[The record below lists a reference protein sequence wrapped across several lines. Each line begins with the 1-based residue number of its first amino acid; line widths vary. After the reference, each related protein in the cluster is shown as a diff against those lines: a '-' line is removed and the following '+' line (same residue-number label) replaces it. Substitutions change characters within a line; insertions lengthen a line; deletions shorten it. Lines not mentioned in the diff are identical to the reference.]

1 MNYPRMAAVSQRLEA
16 ARIDDIDAAV
26 AAELERAGL
35 AERIRPGS
43 RVAITAGSRG
53 ITDMTAL
60 VRAIVGQ
67 VRKLGA
73 QPIIVPAMG
82 SHGGATAAGQAE
94 LLADLGVSEAR
105 IGAPVISSMDVD
117 EIGVTDDNIPV
128 VLSSD
133 ALACDHILIVNR
145 IKPHTEFSGRIE
157 SGLTKMMVIGLG
169 KHQGAIN
176 IHNWAVRYGYEQ
188 TLISA
193 GKLIIDRAP
202 ITLGIGL
209 VENGYGQAMA
219 IAAVTPERFIDEE
232 ARLLESARKSCPHL
246 PFDRLDMLIV
256 DEAGKEISGTGMDTK
271 VIGRI
276 MNIYEPPLSHPHI
289 TRIVL
294 RDLTA
299 ISHGNGLGIGLV
311 DFITER
317 VFAKL
322 DRPTTDVNCITAVT
336 PEKGRVP
343 IVARTDRQAVDYAF
357 ASAGPVTA
365 KDVRLCWIRN
375 TAALDR
381 FFVSE
386 ALLAEVAE
394 HPDLEVCSGLQ
405 ALQFD
410 DAGNL
415 LPLS

>member
-1 MNYPRMAAVSQRLEA
+1 MNYPRMAAVTQRLEA
-16 ARIDDIDAAV
+16 ARIDDIDSAV

-60 VRAIVGQ
+60 VRAIVRE
-67 VRKLGA
+67 VRKLDA

-94 LLADLGVSEAR
+94 LLADLGVSEAQ
-105 IGAPVISSMDVD
+105 IGAPVISSMGVD
-117 EIGVTDDNIPV
+117 DIGVTDDKIPV

-176 IHNWAVRYGYEQ
+176 IHNWAVRYGYER

-202 ITLGIGL
+202 ITLGVGL

-246 PFDRLDMLIV
+246 PFERLDMLIV

-299 ISHGNGLGIGLV
+299 TSHGNGLGIGLV

-343 IVARTDRQAVDYAF
+343 IVARTDRQAVEYAF
-357 ASAGPVTA
+357 ASAGPVTE

-375 TAALDR
+375 TATLDR

-386 ALLAEVAE
+386 ALLGEVAE
-394 HPDLEVCSGLQ
+394 HPGLEVCSGLQ
-405 ALQFD
+405 AMQFD

-415 LPLS
+415 LPLP

>member
-16 ARIDDIDAAV
+16 ARIEDIDSVV
-26 AAELERAGL
+26 AEELERAGL
-35 AERIRPGS
+35 ADRIRPGS

-60 VRAIVGQ
+60 VRAIVGEI
-67 VRKLGA
+67 RNLGA

-209 VENGYGQAMA
+209 VENGYGQAMT
-219 IAAVTPERFIDEE
+219 IAAVTPERFIEEE

-246 PFDRLDMLIV
+246 PFDRFDILIV

-299 ISHGNGLGIGLV
+299 TSHGNGLGIGLV

-343 IVARTDRQAVDYAF
+343 IVARTDRQAVEFAF
-357 ASAGPVTA
+357 ASAGPVTE

-381 FFVSE
+381 FLVSE

-394 HPDLEVCSGLQ
+394 HPDLKVCSPLQ
-405 ALQFD
+405 AMQFD

-415 LPLS
+415 LPPP